1 MLDKLYNPIADFI
14 NRNYFAPY
22 EYVLKWVPR
31 ISRWIPPQGCDMWY
45 SFPASIATA
54 LVFVEAQE
62 QNRSDVTYLELNER
76 FREKPCVTRF
86 FCFCLFFRHFG

>member
-1 MLDKLYNPIADFI
+1 
-14 NRNYFAPY
+14 
-22 EYVLKWVPR
+22 VPR

-76 FREKPCVTRF
+76 FRESLVLQGF
-86 FCFCLFFRHFG
+86 FACLFFSAFRLNTRH